1 MSLAGLNLALVFSGQ
16 RGGGCREISATVGGG
31 CREISAA
38 VGSVSAY
45 VERLEYREVPLPISP
60 S

>member
-1 MSLAGLNLALVFSGQ
+1 MVSLAGLNLALVFSGQ
-16 RGGGCREISATVGGG
+16 RGGGCREIF
-31 CREISAA
+31 AA